1 MLRRFMKKRF
11 ALALPAIAALALA
24 AGAYAYFSG
33 GGSGTGTA
41 SVGTTKG
48 FTVTVGSDSSG
59 SLYPGYGSESLSYT
73 VKNSSNGTQNLA
85 ATKVVVAADG
95 SGNITSTGTSVAGC
109 QASWFTATD
118 AAPAYGEV
126 QGGQSV
132 TGHVTLTM
140 KDVNASQD
148 ACQNASPDITV
159 TAS

>member
-1 MLRRFMKKRF
+1 MLRRFTKKRF

-33 GGSGTGTA
+33 GGSGTGKA

-59 SLYPGYGSESLSYT
+59 SVYPGYGSETLGYT
-73 VKNSSNGTQNLA
+73 VKNNSNGTQNLA
-85 ATKVVVAADG
+85 RTAVVVAADG
-95 SGNITSTGTSVAGC
+95 TGNITSGGTAVPGC
-109 QASWFTATD
+109 LASWFAAADT
-118 AAPAYGEV
+118 APAYGEI

-132 TGHVTLTM
+132 TGHVTVTM
-140 KDVNASQD
+140 NDAGVSQD

>member
-41 SVGTTKG
+41 SVGATKG
-48 FTVTVGSDSSG
+48 FTVTVASDSTG
-59 SLYPGYGSESLSYT
+59 SLYPGYGSEALAYT
-73 VKNSSNGTQNLA
+73 VKNNSNGTQHLA
-85 ATKVVVAADG
+85 ATSVAVASDG
-95 SGNITSTGTSVAGC
+95 SGNITSGGRTVAGC
-109 QASWFTATD
+109 LATWFTATD
-118 AAPAYGEV
+118 APPAYGEI
-126 QGGQSV
+126 QGDQSV
-132 TGHVTLTM
+132 TGHVTVAM